1 MFEIQPLSSLDGK
14 PEGSDEEEPQVYDL
28 IIMGAGPAG
37 LTAAIYTG
45 RARISTLV
53 LTGMLPGGQPANTD
67 LVENF
72 PGFPEGIAGPDLA
85 QLFQSQAARFGAHI
99 KMDTVTKVD
108 LTGSPFT
115 VHSHSKSYQGR
126 SVIVATGA
134 VPRRLGVPGEE
145 QFYGRGVSACATC
158 DGFFYRDK
166 KVVVVGGGDSAITEA
181 MFLTRFAKEVVVIHR
196 REELRATK
204 IYQEQVL
211 NYPQISFAWNSVVE
225 QVLGEDTVTGV
236 RVRNVKSD
244 ESSVIETD
252 GVFLYIGMIP
262 QTEMFAGQLDLDDSG
277 YIISDERQ
285 RTNIPGVYVA
295 GDVQDPNYRQLV
307 IAAATGATA
316 AIEVGHFLS
325 EHV

>member
-14 PEGSDEEEPQVYDL
+14 PEGSDEEDPQIYDL

-53 LTGMLPGGQPANTD
+53 LTGTLPGGQPVNTD

-85 QLFQSQAARFGAHI
+85 QLFQSQAARFGARL
-99 KMDTVTKVD
+99 KMDTVTEVD
-108 LTGSPFT
+108 FTTNPFT
-115 VHSHSKSYQGR
+115 VNTLSQSYQGR
-126 SVIVATGA
+126 TVIVATGA
-134 VPRRLGVPGEE
+134 VPRMLGVPGEE
-145 QFYGRGVSACATC
+145 KFYGRGVSACATC

-204 IYQEQVL
+204 IYQEKVL
-211 NYPQISFAWNSVVE
+211 EYPQISFAWNSVVE
-225 QVLGEDTVTGV
+225 EVLGEDTVTGV
-236 RVRNVKSD
+236 RVRNVKSG
-244 ESSVIETD
+244 ESSIIETD
-252 GVFLYIGMIP
+252 GVFIYIGMVP
-262 QTEMFAGQLDLDDSG
+262 QTEMFAGQLEMDDAG

-285 RTNIPGVYVA
+285 RTNVPGVFVA

-307 IAAATGATA
+307 IAAATGTKA
-316 AIEVGHFLS
+316 AMEAGHYIT
-325 EHV
+325 EHL